1 MRYLVF
7 LFIMVSNT
15 AWAQTLQGIV
25 TDAATGKPLYPVTVV
40 NLYTQQSTLT
50 DDHGQYVLPAKQGNL
65 VAFSFVGYK
74 TLQKT
79 KSFSTIITTMNVA
92 MEQTEYQLEEFSIRP
107 GMFSR
112 YQLDS
117 QERAATYK
125 LPLQRTHPNPFNSP
139 ASALAELFSKTA
151 KRTYAFQQIFEAGEI
166 EKFVDSRYTPD
177 LVTGLTGLTG
187 DSIGHFMYA
196 CQMPYDFAR
205 TASDLELKMWIR
217 SNYKYWLKNQ
227 VADTL
232 IIKSAAGGK

>member
-1 MRYLVF
+1 MRYLV
-7 LFIMVSNT
+7 LILVLISH
-15 AWAQTLQGIV
+15 ASEAQTLQGIV

-50 DDHGQYVLPAKQGNL
+50 DDHGQYVIPAKQGNL
-65 VAFSFVGYK
+65 IAFSFVGYK
-74 TLQKT
+74 TVQKT

-107 GMFSR
+107 GIFSG

-117 QERAATYK
+117 QERAAIYK

-139 ASALAELFSKTA
+139 VSALAELFSKTA

-177 LVTGLTGLTG
+177 LVARLTGLTG

-205 TASDLELKMWIR
+205 SATDLELKMWIR
-217 SNYKYWLKNQ
+217 SNFKEWLKAQ
-227 VADTL
+227 AADTTL
-232 IIKSAAGGK
+232 K